1 MVTSGM
7 LAARADPI
15 RPQCWDC
22 VEKLIMQLPAD
33 NPNEDPGYEQGLT
46 PGSVLPAL
54 TQCSLDDSEI
64 PMLQQIIGIF
74 TDAAVNRGGAAYVRD
89 HLPEVAKLS
98 ADDRAKLVDGAT
110 QDLETTLRHLIDHNC
125 RLLLK
130 SHFDEGAG
138 RKWLLHMVKLGR
150 GPDLA
155 YREPNGVSTPDARR
169 ASSRDAAVSRQTA
182 PAGGSFPGHS
192 YRV

>member
-1 MVTSGM
+1 MSRIPMPALVRWGFAVLMLTSAPF
-7 LAARADPI
+7 AAHADPL

-22 VEKLIMQLPAD
+22 VEKLIMQLPAE
-33 NPNEDPGYEQGLT
+33 NPNEDPAYEQGLT

-54 TQCSLDDSEI
+54 TQCSLDDGEI
-64 PMLQQIIGIF
+64 PTLQQIIGIF
-74 TDAAVNRGGAAYVRD
+74 TDAAVNRGGAGYVRD

-98 ADDRAKLVDGAT
+98 AEDRAKLVDGAA

-138 RKWLLHMVKLGR
+138 RRWLLHMVELGR
-150 GPDLA
+150 GAGP
-155 YREPNGVSTPDARR
+155 GVS
-169 ASSRDAAVSRQTA
+169 
-182 PAGGSFPGHS
+182 
-192 YRV
+192 